1 MKCDLEDSFFAKI
14 ESWHDEILQEA
25 LPGIPTEILS
35 RKGNPLL
42 SGFLFAHTGKPTRP
56 GPALQKVFQ
65 FQDCRVC
72 IFSLEELQ
80 LESFQGGLLSR
91 NIVLDQYTGNLL
103 YFRRGVLDKASWKF
117 DLT

>member
-72 IFSLEELQ
+72 IFSLIISAGIISNNT
-80 LESFQGGLLSR
+80 LEIYCTSAE
-91 NIVLDQYTGNLL
+91 VC
-103 YFRRGVLDKASWKF
+103 
-117 DLT
+117 